1 LFFLFLFVL
10 GGCGGVGRRER
21 VRKGTYSACSEEE
34 AIMESSK
41 LKIWS
46 DLKGKVVLVA
56 SAVQDLGF
64 ALSLSLAKRNCRIV
78 LAGDAAQTR
87 SVSQQIKSALAIS
100 SHGTVSEVSLIPP
113 VFFYCVS
120 LGRLHFSCV
129 PEFKVFN
136 KKTPVSFF
144 EKGGSRKIVLQ
155 KENAEPGHGGER
167 EFSFSLRNLSE
178 PLAVLLVA
186 NENLTACM
194 LDVTNAVAAVL
205 PGFSVFDALVT
216 PL

>member
-1 LFFLFLFVL
+1 
-10 GGCGGVGRRER
+10 
-21 VRKGTYSACSEEE
+21 
-34 AIMESSK
+34 MESGK
-41 LKIWS
+41 LEIWS

-100 SHGTVSEVSLIPP
+100 SHGTVSAVSLIPP

-136 KKTPVSFF
+136 KKTPVLSLR
-144 EKGGSRKIVLQ
+144 KG
-155 KENAEPGHGGER
+155 AHGKLCSKRRMQNLVMEER
-167 EFSFSLRNLSE
+167 ESS
-178 PLAVLLVA
+178 
-186 NENLTACM
+186 
-194 LDVTNAVAAVL
+194 
-205 PGFSVFDALVT
+205 ALVSET
-216 PL
+216 YQSLWLCSLLAMKISLHVCWMSQMQ

>member
-1 LFFLFLFVL
+1 
-10 GGCGGVGRRER
+10 
-21 VRKGTYSACSEEE
+21 
-34 AIMESSK
+34 MESSK

-87 SVSQQIKSALAIS
+87 SVSQRIKSALAIS

-113 VFFYCVS
+113 VFFYCLS
-120 LGRLHFSCV
+120 LGRLHFSCF
-129 PEFKVFN
+129 PKCKVFN
-136 KKTPVSFF
+136 KKTPGSFF

-155 KENAEPGHGGER
+155 KGECRTWSRRR
-167 EFSFSLRNLSE
+167 ERVQL
-178 PLAVLLVA
+178 
-186 NENLTACM
+186 
-194 LDVTNAVAAVL
+194 
-205 PGFSVFDALVT
+205 
-216 PL
+216 